1 MQQAYPINFSNGLDL
16 KTDPFQ
22 VPFGKFLSLQNSVFT
37 KGGLLQK
44 RNGFGSLSTL
54 PTPASYLTTF
64 NGDLTA
70 IETDLQAYNSASKTW
85 VNQGTLQPMEVSTLP
100 LIRNNINQIQVD
112 SAIAPN
118 GLICTV
124 YTETDGVMNFYKYA
138 IADSV
143 TGQNIV
149 QPTELQGTVPMSVS
163 GSPRV
168 FILGRYFVIVM
179 TVTISATPHLQ
190 YVAVSYTTQVAMPA
204 VDITSQYTPAGTV
217 AFDGVVANNNLY
229 LAWNGSDIGGA
240 IRMTLIS
247 STLTQGGTT
256 VWTNSG
262 KVTATIMSLS
272 ADLSGSTANIYAS
285 YYDSGYS
292 TGYTVAVDQILN
304 KLYPVPAEWISAF
317 TVLNVASTATAGVC
331 TILYEVSNVYA
342 YDSGIPT
349 NYIAKNTVTMSGTVG
364 SPVIVTRSVGL
375 ASKSTLLNGTIY
387 VVGTYE
393 SPYQNT
399 YFLLNATLSI
409 ETKPVIL
416 AWLAYGNAGGYLT
429 LGLPQIIESGSTL
442 SFAYRF
448 KDLITAVNKG
458 TAVPAGTQTVGVYSQ
473 TGLNLCNFDITSAA
487 ITSSE
492 IGSNLNIPAGFV
504 WAYDGYQVTEQEFF
518 LWPDSIEA
526 TWSATGGS
534 IAAKPDSSTNTDA
547 YWYQVTYEWT
557 DNQGN
562 AFRSAPSIPVP
573 VTTTG
578 SGTAGSITLN
588 IPTLRLTYKTN
599 TPVKIAIY
607 RWSVA
612 QQIYYEVTSIS
623 QPLLNILS
631 QDYVDYTDTLSDAQA
646 LGNAI
651 LYTTGG
657 VLENIAPPASSSMT
671 LFDDRLWVVDAEDRN
686 LLWFSKQVLEA
697 TPVEMSD
704 LQTIYVAPT
713 IGATGSTGPIT
724 ALGAMDDKLLVW
736 KRDATYYINGTGPDA
751 TGSNSQYSQPIFVTS
766 VVGCSNQN
774 SIVFIPQGLMFQSDK
789 GIWLIDRSLN
799 TSYIGAP
806 VESLTQGA
814 LVTSA
819 VSVPGT
825 NQVRFTLDSGIT
837 LMYDYYFGQWGEFVN
852 VPAVS
857 STIYQNLHTYINS
870 LGQARQES
878 PGAYLDGSSPVL
890 LSFTTSWINLAGLQG
905 YQRAHFFNLLGSYK
919 TPHLLN
925 VQIAYNYNP
934 SPTQSTQVQPLNFAP
949 VYGSPQM
956 PVYGQL
962 NPYGGPGNLEQWRIF
977 LNQQRCQSFQITL
990 TESYDSTFGIPPGEG
1005 FSLSGLNLMLSMKA
1019 VTRTMPARQSAGG
1032 AGGSGGLGA

>member
-54 PTPASYLTTF
+54 PNPASYLTTF

-70 IETDLQAYNSASKTW
+70 IETDLQAYNSASQTW
-85 VNQGTLQPMEVSTLP
+85 VNQGVLQPMEVSVLP
-100 LIRNNINQIQVD
+100 LIRNNFNQTQVD
-112 SAIAPN
+112 SVIAPN
-118 GLICTV
+118 GLICTA
-124 YTETDGVMNFYKYA
+124 YTETDGVDTYYKYA

-143 TGQNIV
+143 TGQNILE
-149 QPTELQGTVPMSVS
+149 PTELEGTSGSVT

-168 FILGRYFVIVM
+168 FLLSRYFVIVF

-190 YVAVSYTTQVAMPA
+190 YIAIPFTTQIPMSA
-204 VDITSQYTPAGTV
+204 VDITSQYTPASEV
-217 AFDGVVANNNLY
+217 AFDAVVTNDTLY
-229 LAWNGSDIGGA
+229 IAWNGSDSGGA

-247 STLTQGGTT
+247 ASLVQGGTT

-262 KVTATIMSLS
+262 EVTATIMSVS
-272 ADLSGSTANIYAS
+272 ADTSGNVVNIYAS
-285 YYDSGYS
+285 YYDSGS
-292 TGYTVAVDQILN
+292 MTGYTVAVNQILN
-304 KLYPVPAEWISAF
+304 KLFPAPVQWINST
-317 TVLNVASTATAGVC
+317 TVLNVTSTATGGVA
-331 TILYEVSNVYA
+331 TLLYEVSNSYS

-349 NYIAKNTVTMSGTVG
+349 NYVSKNTVTMVGVVG
-364 SPVIVTRSVGL
+364 SPAIVTRSVGL
-375 ASKSTLLNGTIY
+375 ASKSVLLDGTIY
-387 VVGTYE
+387 VIVTY
-393 SPYQNT
+393 SSLYQPT
-399 YFLLNATLSI
+399 YFLLNATTSI
-409 ETKPVIL
+409 ETHPVIT
-416 AWLAYGNAGGYLT
+416 AWLAYGNGGGYLT
-429 LGLPQIIESGSTL
+429 LGLPQLLVSDMTL
-442 SFAYRF
+442 SFPYRY
-448 KDLITAVNKG
+448 KDLISSVNK
-458 TAVPAGTQTVGVYSQ
+458 TTNPSSGTQVVGVYSQ
-473 TGLNLCNFDITSAA
+473 TGLNLASFDIASAA
-487 ITSSE
+487 LTSSE

-518 LWPDSIEA
+518 LWPDNIEA

-534 IAAKPDSSTNTDA
+534 IAAQPDGSTNTNA

-562 AFRSAPSIPVP
+562 AFRSAPSIPIP

-578 SGTAGSITLN
+578 SGITGSATVN
-588 IPTLRLTYKTN
+588 VPTLRLTYKIN
-599 TPVKIAIY
+599 TPVKISVY

-612 QQIYYEVTSIS
+612 QQIYYQATSVS
-623 QPLLNILS
+623 QPLLNDLTVDSVQFIDTSSDSEILGS
-631 QDYVDYTDTLSDAQA
+631 
-646 LGNAI
+646 AI

-657 VLENIAPPASSSMT
+657 VLENIAPPASSAMT
-671 LFDDRLWVVDAEDRN
+671 LFDDRVWVVDAEDRN

-724 ALGAMDDKLLVW
+724 ALGAMDDKLLIW
-736 KRDATYYINGTGPDA
+736 KKDATYYINGTGPDA

-766 VVGCSNQN
+766 VVGCTNQN

-789 GIWLIDRSLN
+789 GIWLLDRN
-799 TSYIGAP
+799 MGTSYIGSP

-814 LVTSA
+814 VVLSA
-819 VSVPGT
+819 VSVPNT

-837 LMYDYYFGQWGEFVN
+837 LMYDYFFGQWGSFVN

-857 STIYQNLHTYINS
+857 STVYQNLHTYIND
-870 LGQARQES
+870 LGQAFQES
-878 PGAYLDGSSPVL
+878 PGEYLDGSNPVL

-925 VQIAYNYNP
+925 LQIAYNYNS
-934 SPTQSTQVQPLNFAP
+934 SPTQNTQVQPLNFAP
-949 VYGSPQM
+949 IYGSTQM

-990 TESYDSTFGIPPGEG
+990 TESYDSTFGVPAGEG

-1019 VTRTMPARQSAGG
+1019 NTRTMPARQSAGG
-1032 AGGSGGLGA
+1032 AGGSGGLGV